1 MATLPTKFASAERAP
16 ASSLQEHSNM
26 MLNTELLDKLCEA
39 VNEIIL
45 ILNRQLQI
53 VFCNSYFASLLGYAK
68 SQHLIG
74 MRPGEALGCVHSC
87 EIDGCGTSEFCSMC
101 GAVSAILN
109 AQQGKADVKECR
121 ILRGPKSDAMD
132 LLVRA
137 TPLKFRG
144 EDFTI
149 LAATDITHE
158 KRRSALERVFFHD
171 LMNTAMAIKTLSANL
186 GRAGLGK
193 VSEISSSIRQ
203 AAQQLFEE
211 ISAQRDLMYAENNEL
226 SVDPVEMTSK
236 ALLSQVAK
244 TYESLAKMRNCELEI
259 SPQTQ
264 NAVFRSDSR
273 IVARVVGNMIK
284 NALEAC
290 KEGKRVT
297 LASQPS
303 KGGVCFSVHNPGH
316 MPREVQLQ
324 LFKRSFTTKG
334 TGRGLG
340 TYSMKLLTERY
351 LKGRIAFTSSETDGT
366 TFTVT
371 LEC

>member
-1 MATLPTKFASAERAP
+1 MATLPSKFAAAEQASAP
-16 ASSLQEHSNM
+16 SLQEHSNM
-26 MLNTELLDKLCEA
+26 MLNIELLDKLYEA

-68 SQHLIG
+68 SQDLTG
-74 MRPGEALGCVHSC
+74 MRPREALGCVHGC

-101 GAVSAILN
+101 GATSAILN
-109 AQQGKADVKECR
+109 AQQGKVDVKECR
-121 ILRGPKSDAMD
+121 ILRGPKGDAMD

-149 LAATDITHE
+149 FAATDITHE

-171 LMNTAMAIKTLSANL
+171 LMNTAMAIKTLSADL
-186 GRAGLGK
+186 GRAGPAK

-203 AAQQLFEE
+203 AAQQLVEE
-211 ISAQRDLMYAENNEL
+211 ISAQRHLMYAENNEL
-226 SVDPVEMTSK
+226 SVHTIEMTSK
-236 ALLSQVAK
+236 ALLSQVTE
-244 TYESLAKMRNCELEI
+244 TYESLAKMRNCELEV

-264 NAVFRSDSR
+264 NAVFHSDPR
-273 IVARVVGNMIK
+273 IVARLVGNMIK

-290 KEGKRVT
+290 KEGERVT
-297 LASQPS
+297 LASKPS
-303 KGGVCFSVHNPGH
+303 KDGVSFSVHNPGH

-371 LEC
+371 LYC

>member
-290 KEGKRVT
+290 KEASALHWHPSPQRAASASPFIT
-297 LASQPS
+297 PATCRARFSCSSSSDRSQPRA
-303 KGGVCFSVHNPGH
+303 PAAAWA
-316 MPREVQLQ
+316 P
-324 LFKRSFTTKG
+324 T
-334 TGRGLG
+334 
-340 TYSMKLLTERY
+340 
-351 LKGRIAFTSSETDGT
+351 A
-366 TFTVT
+366 
-371 LEC
+371 